1 MTGAHGRQRAH
12 LMCGSICLLSF
23 RRVIQCKTNKCFWLI
38 GCVIMLITYCKSSA
52 SIIITSKSSVTSS
65 LSCIVAPSR
74 VIKRNDV
81 RGAHGR
87 AARALART
95 YAHPPPAPPPQAW
108 AKRAEPK
115 PVRSRTLGPWVA
127 LGGWGGGTKF
137 SDFSDSRP
145 MWV

>member
-12 LMCGSICLLSF
+12 LMCGAICLLSF
-23 RRVIQCKTNKCFWLI
+23 RRVIQCKTKKCFWLI

-87 AARALART
+87 AARTCKDVHVPTHPLP
-95 YAHPPPAPPPQAW
+95 HPPKPGPTKLTWRGPRT
-108 AKRAEPK
+108 KRLIVERYDMTIEYQT
-115 PVRSRTLGPWVA
+115 V
-127 LGGWGGGTKF
+127 
-137 SDFSDSRP
+137 
-145 MWV
+145 